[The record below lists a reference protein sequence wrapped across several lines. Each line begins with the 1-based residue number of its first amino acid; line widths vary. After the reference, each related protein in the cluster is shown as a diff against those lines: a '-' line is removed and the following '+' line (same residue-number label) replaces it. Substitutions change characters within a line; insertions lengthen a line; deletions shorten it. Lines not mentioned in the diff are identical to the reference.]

1 MPQAVACVSL
11 VLLCPPISSEV
22 YRLRT
27 ATISDQLYTNL
38 HQFYSC
44 DLMNR
49 RTIFFLNFGQ
59 AGATLDRSIVFGQ
72 ILDKEQKQQ

>member
-11 VLLCPPISSEV
+11 VLLCPPVSSEV

-49 RTIFFLNFGQ
+49 RTLFYFLLFWTGWGNSRQKHCLGANFG
-59 AGATLDRSIVFGQ
+59 
-72 ILDKEQKQQ
+72 

>member
-1 MPQAVACVSL
+1 MPQAVACVFL
-11 VLLCPPISSEV
+11 VLLRPPVLSEV

-49 RTIFFLNFGQ
+49 RFFVLFFCCCFLTGWGSSRQKYCLGANFG
-59 AGATLDRSIVFGQ
+59 
-72 ILDKEQKQQ
+72 